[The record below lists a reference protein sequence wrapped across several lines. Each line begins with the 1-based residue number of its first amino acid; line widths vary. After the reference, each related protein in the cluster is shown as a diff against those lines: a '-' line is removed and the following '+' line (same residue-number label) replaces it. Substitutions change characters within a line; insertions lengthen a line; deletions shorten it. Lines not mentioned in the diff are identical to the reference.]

1 MKRLSYA
8 MALSKSQRF
17 CSYQERCV
25 YEIRSKLKDWG
36 IGEQDAAKIVSNLK
50 EENYLNDERFARIYT
65 SGKIR
70 IKRWGK
76 IKISL
81 ELRKRQI
88 DESFIR
94 SAINEIDQDEYL
106 KLLEK
111 LLRKKAKEIKTDDT
125 FIFNNKLAAYAVSHG
140 YETDLVWKTINA
152 L

>member
-1 MKRLSYA
+1 MKHLSYA

-25 YEIRSKLKDWG
+25 YEIRLKLKDWG
-36 IGEQDAAKIVSNLK
+36 IGEQDASKIVLELIK
-50 EENYLNDERFARIYT
+50 ENYLNDERFARIYT
-65 SGKIR
+65 SGKFR

-76 IKISL
+76 IKISR
-81 ELRKRQI
+81 ELSKRQI
-88 DESFIR
+88 DDSFIR

-106 KLLEK
+106 KLLEE
-111 LLRKKAKEIKTDDT
+111 LLRKKSKEIKTDDT

-152 L
+152 I